1 MATCRPFALFLSLG
15 FLVVTG
21 SFGLSGQ
28 ALAQKGSPAVLY
40 DVGGRFDASFNQS
53 AWDGVK
59 RYIKE
64 TGDTVREFEI
74 QNQAEREQGLRNL
87 ARRGASIV
95 IAVGFNNAT
104 PVSVVAKEFP
114 NTKFTIIDS
123 AVDLPNVQSVL
134 FKSEEGSFLVG
145 MVAALASKTGEVGF
159 VGGMDIPL
167 IRQFLVGY
175 SAGAKYANPKVE
187 VLSAMTGTTAEAFR
201 DPVRGGE
208 LARDQIARGVDVIFS
223 CAGSTNFGVFQ
234 AVKDAKKLAI
244 GVDSNQNA
252 LHPGTIVT
260 SMVKRID
267 IAVYQAMTEARNG
280 TWKPGLQVLGLK
292 EEGVAWALDDNNKP
306 LITPAIMAAVGKA
319 RDDIIAGKIKV
330 PSTP

>member
-1 MATCRPFALFLSLG
+1 MVRRMILA
-15 FLVVTG
+15 FLVGLT
-21 SFGLSGQ
+21 FGGVSLP
-28 ALAQKGSPAVLY
+28 AWAQKGSPAVLY

-59 RYIKE
+59 RYTKE
-64 TGDTVREFEI
+64 TGDSVREFEI

-95 IAVGFNNAT
+95 IAIGFNNAT

-123 AVDLPNVQSVL
+123 KVDLPNVQSVL
-134 FKSEEGSFLVG
+134 FRSEEGSFLVG
-145 MVAALASKTGEVGF
+145 MLAALSSKTGEVGF

-167 IRQFLVGY
+167 IRNFLGGY
-175 SAGAKYANPKVE
+175 SAGAKYAVPKVE

-208 LARDQIARGVDVIFS
+208 LARDQMARGVDVIFS

-244 GVDSNQNA
+244 GVDSNQNG
-252 LHPGTIVT
+252 LHPGTILT

-267 IAVYQAMTEARNG
+267 VAVYAAMMATRDG
-280 TWKPGLQVLGLK
+280 SWKPGTQILGLK
-292 EEGVAWALDDNNKP
+292 EDGVGIAIDDNNKP
-306 LITPAIMAAVGKA
+306 LITPAAMSAITKA
-319 RDDIIAGKIKV
+319 REDIIAGKIKV
-330 PSTP
+330 PEMP

>member
-1 MATCRPFALFLSLG
+1 
-15 FLVVTG
+15 VTG

>member
-1 MATCRPFALFLSLG
+1 MARRIVFVVLVSLALI
-15 FLVVTG
+15 G
-21 SFGLSGQ
+21 SALP

-59 RYIKE
+59 KYTSE

-95 IAVGFNNAT
+95 IAIGFNNAT
-104 PVSVVAKEFP
+104 PISVVAKEFP

-123 AVDLPNVQSVL
+123 NVDLPNVQSVL
-134 FKSEEGSFLVG
+134 FRSEEGSFLVG
-145 MVAALASKTGEVGF
+145 MLAALSSKTNEIGF

-167 IRQFLVGY
+167 IRNFLAGY
-175 SAGAKYANPKVE
+175 TAGAKYAVPKID

-234 AVKDAKKLAI
+234 AVTDAKKLAI
-244 GVDSNQNA
+244 GVDSNQNR
-252 LHPGTIVT
+252 LHPGTILT

-267 IAVYQAMTEARNG
+267 VAVYQAMMSARDG
-280 TWKPGLQVLGLK
+280 TWKPGARILGLK
-292 EEGVAWALDDNNKP
+292 EDGVGYAYDEYNKP
-306 LITPAIMAAVGKA
+306 LIPAAVLADVNKA
-319 RDDIIAGKIKV
+319 RDAIIAGKIKV
-330 PSTP
+330 PEMP